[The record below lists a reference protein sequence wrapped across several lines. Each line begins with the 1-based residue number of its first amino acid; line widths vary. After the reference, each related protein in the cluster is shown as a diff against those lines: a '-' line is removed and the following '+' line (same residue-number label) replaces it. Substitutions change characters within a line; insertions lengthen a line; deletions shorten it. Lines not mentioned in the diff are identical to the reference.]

1 MSNNA
6 IYQDAITGDDFSKD
20 QGVFL
25 KDLERPLI
33 NPHLSSQVQQVH

>member
-25 KDLERPLI
+25 KDLERTLI
-33 NPHLSSQVQQVH
+33 NLIQEDHPNLS